1 MFLAVKNL
9 HKDFIDR
16 ERGRRVT
23 VLDNLDLSVTEGEF
37 LCVIGPSGC
46 GKSTFLNIVAG
57 FQQPDSGEVY
67 FKEQAINSPGPD
79 RAMVFQDA
87 TLFPWLTAQGNVEF
101 GLRAQGFSH
110 KQRRE
115 ISDEFLSVV
124 GLKDFSHAYPFELS
138 GGMRQRVS
146 LARALALHPD
156 VLLMDEPFGA
166 LDSQTRERLQEE
178 LLRIWAQRRIT
189 IIFVTHNVEEA
200 VYLGQRVVVFTP
212 RPAQIR
218 ADITLDFA
226 KGLDRVE
233 EHLYNAR
240 KTILSELAGTHED
253 ELNRVY
259 TIQPTVCSINM
270 DASITKICCQNQP
283 KECKI

>member
-1 MFLAVKNL
+1 MFLEVRDL
-9 HKDFIDR
+9 RKDYIDR
-16 ERGRRVT
+16 ERGRRISVIDG
-23 VLDNLDLSVTEGEF
+23 LNLSVAEGEF

-46 GKSTFLNIVAG
+46 GKSTFLNILAG
-57 FQQPDSGEVY
+57 FQQPDSGEVL
-67 FKEQAINSPGPD
+67 FKGETVNIPGPD

-87 TLFPWLTAQGNVEF
+87 NLFPWLTAQGNVEF
-101 GLRAQGFSH
+101 GLRAQGYSAQ
-110 KQRRE
+110 KRRQ
-115 ISDEFLSVV
+115 IADEFLSVV
-124 GLKDFSHAYPFELS
+124 GLKDFTHSYPFELS

-146 LARALALHPD
+146 IARALSLHPD

-178 LLRIWAQRRIT
+178 LLRIWAERRIT

-200 VYLGQRVVVFTP
+200 VFLGQRIVVLTP

-226 KGLDRVE
+226 KGLDRMQ
-233 EHLYNAR
+233 EHIYTAR
-240 KTILSELAGTHED
+240 KAILAELAGTDTE

-259 TIQPTVCSINM
+259 TIRPTVCNINI
-270 DASITKICCQNQP
+270 DASISKICCQKQS
-283 KECKI
+283 KES